1 MNLIS
6 NLRPLI
12 TWRIRCDDREQE
24 LKRQKKNH
32 LNSTL
37 FHVLFF
43 IIMIDIIMVFYP
55 VLSINKNEKNG

>member
-37 FHVLFF
+37 FHGLFF
-43 IIMIDIIMVFYP
+43 IIYND
-55 VLSINKNEKNG
+55 